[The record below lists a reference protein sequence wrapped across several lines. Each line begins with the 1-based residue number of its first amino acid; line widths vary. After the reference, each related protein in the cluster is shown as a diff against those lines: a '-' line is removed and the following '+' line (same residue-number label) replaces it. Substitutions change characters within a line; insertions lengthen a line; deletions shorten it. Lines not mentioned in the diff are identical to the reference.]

1 MASYKGKDYD
11 AELKKHGV
19 TLDRSKPPAKG
30 RELNAE
36 AIGDDD
42 GKMDKAQIRRV
53 TGRK

>member
-1 MASYKGKDYD
+1 MAFKGKDFD
-11 AELKKHGV
+11 RELKKHGV

-42 GKMDKAQIRRV
+42 GSK
-53 TGRK
+53 RKGKGK

>member
-1 MASYKGKDYD
+1 MATYKGKDFD
-11 AELKKHGV
+11 KELKQAGIV
-19 TLDRSKPPAKG
+19 LDRAKPAPGG